1 MAQFMRLL
9 QNELQIMILVEYEW
23 NMSFGVKSVQ

>member
-9 QNELQIMILVEYEW
+9 QNELQIKILVEYEW
-23 NMSFGVKSVQ
+23 NTSFGVKSLQ

>member
-9 QNELQIMILVEYEW
+9 QNELQIKILVEYEW